1 MKVILNTQNE
11 DITHLR
17 THAQYKKIL
26 LSNAPFAFK
35 THKCGTINRQSKPI
49 DSTGELDKAAGDST
63 YTIKWK
69 KVLEEMIVP

>member
-1 MKVILNTQNE
+1 MHNTKNTVIKYT
-11 DITHLR
+11 
-17 THAQYKKIL
+17 
-26 LSNAPFAFK
+26 FAFK

-49 DSTGELDKAAGDST
+49 HSTGELDKAAGDST